1 MGKKR
6 KNKTEDSSIGFKP
19 GTEFE
24 VNQVKMPFWVN
35 VTYQDNISKDNNG
48 KPIYGTGTILVKKD
62 ISEKEDIIKE
72 FEKEGYKE
80 IIVNELTVPFADLC
94 PKCDRKGIPK
104 VERKSNKFDYHAR
117 KIAPLTEEPKHKN
130 PTNRPDELWL
140 CYDHK
145 EKPVKCR
152 VTKFDKNH
160 LTFTNK
166 GRVNHEIQKYI
177 LPYYVEWKKKEL
189 VSE

>member
-1 MGKKR
+1 MGRNR
-6 KNKTEDSSIGFKP
+6 KNESEESSIGSKP

-35 VTYQDNISKDNNG
+35 VTYQDKISEDNDG
-48 KPIYGTGTILVKKD
+48 EPIYGTAEVLVKKD
-62 ISEKEDIIKE
+62 ISEKELIIKD

-80 IIVNELTVPFADLC
+80 ISVKEFTVPFADLC

-104 VERKSNKFDYHAR
+104 IERKSNKFDYHAR
-117 KIAPLTEEPKHKN
+117 ELAPLTEDSKHKT
-130 PTNRPDELWL
+130 PTNRPDEFWL

-145 EKPVKCR
+145 EKPTKCR

-166 GRVNHEIQKYI
+166 GKVNHDIQKYI
-177 LPYYVEWKKKEL
+177 LPYYVEWKQKEI
-189 VSE
+189 VTS